1 MSKIPTIAMIPSAYK
16 ANKVYSVLP
25 TNGDADLDFARTS
38 TRTRVNEIGLIEDLA
53 TGVPALDYTDGG
65 CPSLLVEP
73 QSTNLITYSEDFSD
87 ASWSKSNATI
97 TSNAIISPKGGLTAT
112 KLVEDNTN
120 SQHKIQE
127 TAVSVSVGNVIY
139 SQFIKKGE
147 RSKVLLEIG
156 GGGGSASF
164 DLDLGI
170 VISQTNVTAEIK
182 SYDNDWYRC
191 SVYYSAPST
200 SVFIGTYI
208 LNDLEETSYQGD
220 GTSGVY
226 IWGAQ
231 VEEQSYATS
240 YIPTSG
246 ATATRVAETL
256 SKTGLSNYIGQAEGA
271 IFMELK
277 RLDEQGGNVFA
288 FNLTNSTN
296 SERIFFQFDT
306 TSLDFRVG
314 LITPSDTN
322 VILAPSSLNASYNK
336 VAIAYELNRLVLFI
350 NGVKITEDNL
360 VTTPTNI
367 DTIKSAGFGV
377 TFYGKVKDLR
387 VYNQALTDTELQN
400 LTS

>member
-25 TNGDADLDFARTS
+25 TNGDADLDFVRTS
-38 TRTRVNEIGLIEDLA
+38 TRTRVNQIGLIEDLA
-53 TGVPALDYTDGG
+53 TGVPALDYSDGG
-65 CPSLLVEP
+65 CPTLLLEP
-73 QSTNLITYSEDFSD
+73 QSTNLITYSEDFDNS
-87 ASWSKSNATI
+87 AWNKGNTTI
-97 TSNAIISPKGGLTAT
+97 SANSLTSPKGDLTAD
-112 KLVEDNTN
+112 KLVENATTNTHFILETGGTVSSIETFSVFAKANGRNWILLQSGGN
-120 SQHKIQE
+120 SI
-127 TAVSVSVGNVIY
+127 S
-139 SQFIKKGE
+139 
-147 RSKVLLEIG
+147 
-156 GGGGSASF
+156 SF
-164 DLDLGI
+164 DLSNG
-170 VISQTNVTAEIK
+170 VIGSNQNCTPKIEDYG
-182 SYDNDWYRC
+182 SGWYRC
-191 SVYYSAPST
+191 SISFTRTVNT
-200 SVFIGTYI
+200 NNIIG
-208 LNDLEETSYQGD
+208 LLQSDSSSLTSYLGD

>member
-38 TRTRVNEIGLIEDLA
+38 TRTRVNKIGLIEDLA
-53 TGVPALDYTDGG
+53 TGVPALDYSDSG
-65 CPSLLVEP
+65 CPVLLVEP
-73 QSTNLITYSEDFSD
+73 QSTNLITYSEDFS
-87 ASWSKSNATI
+87 
-97 TSNAIISPKGGLTAT
+97 NAIWTVSAGGTAISPVVTTNQGLSPKG
-112 KLVEDNTN
+112 DNTADRVVFDL
-120 SQHKIQE
+120 SGGSSSSDLSMLSE
-127 TAVSVSVGNVIY
+127 TVTVSSGATTTKSIYLKSNTLEDYDLVIY
-139 SQFIKKGE
+139 DG
-147 RSKVLLEIG
+147 VTG
-156 GGGGSASF
+156 DA
-164 DLDLGI
+164 
-170 VISQTNVTAEIK
+170 ISVTVTQEWQRFSLTN
-182 SYDNDWYRC
+182 
-191 SVYYSAPST
+191 SVPST
-200 SVFIGTYI
+200 SSSIVFGLRNAFGVTTSDTADI
-208 LNDLEETSYQGD
+208 L
-220 GTSGVY
+220 

>member
-256 SKTGLSNYIGQAEGA
+256 SKTGLSNYINSSEGV
-271 IFMELK
+271 LY
-277 RLDEQGGNVFA
+277 GN
-288 FNLTNSTN
+288 LSQLNSDTSIRVVSLNN
-296 SERIFFQFDT
+296 SSSDRVYFGFFSSSVIYGVRSNGVVQFENSYNISS
-306 TSLDFRVG
+306 SLDF
-314 LITPSDTN
+314 IKFAIKYKENDF
-322 VILAPSSLNASYNK
+322 SLW
-336 VAIAYELNRLVLFI
+336 I
-350 NGVKITEDNL
+350 NGVEVNTVITGVTPINL
-360 VTTPTNI
+360 TDLSFDGGSLTTP
-367 DTIKSAGFGV
+367 
-377 TFYGKVKDLR
+377 FYGKVKDLR
-387 VYNQALTDTELQN
+387 VYNQVLTDTELQN